1 MVDRMAESR
10 APRWVQTNVTADHR
24 ATCQRHLSL
33 KPIKRTSPGK
43 EAQYIQKLVL
53 FYSVQLYKNQYV
65 YSLVMV
71 SVFLSEY
78 IIPNTRERLARPL
91 DSSLLRSANRPI
103 KLSHGFQSNEEVP
116 ADLSNSRNK
125 FLSNH
130 TRQNHAGNAHP
141 SPKSI
146 FPRFSTFS
154 TVYSVAGQT
163 YSETKTTS
171 SSGREMKT

>member
-125 FLSNH
+125 FLSN
-130 TRQNHAGNAHP
+130 TLARTTQVTPIQAPKAYFP
-141 SPKSI
+141 DSPRSLLC
-146 FPRFSTFS
+146 TL
-154 TVYSVAGQT
+154 
-163 YSETKTTS
+163 
-171 SSGREMKT
+171 